1 MGAENVQAVL
11 QELESLGSEQTR
23 KTYRRHGVLGEQ
35 YGVQYAD
42 INRLTKRIKTDHELA
57 QELWDSGVH
66 DARILATHI
75 ADPNRIDADLLHRW
89 AAGLNNYV
97 LCDALAGLA
106 AKTPHA
112 QEVME
117 AWMRS
122 DEEWIGRTGWL
133 MLANRVMDEK
143 TPLTEEA
150 LEQQLQTIE
159 REIHGRK
166 NRVRDAMNTAMIAIG
181 IRTPALNE
189 KALAVAERI
198 GKVEVDHGD
207 TACKTPAAVP
217 YIHKA
222 WEHKQAKQQKQA
234 KKAKQV
240 A

>member
-1 MGAENVQAVL
+1 MGAENAQAVL

-23 KTYRRHGVLGEQ
+23 KTYRRHGVMGDQ

-42 INRLTKRIKTDHELA
+42 MDRLSKRIKTDHELA
-57 QELWDSGVH
+57 QELWNTGVH
-66 DARILATHI
+66 DARILATRI
-75 ADPNRIDADLLHRW
+75 ADPNRLDADLLHRW

-106 AKTPHA
+106 AKTPQA

-117 AWMRS
+117 EWMRS

-143 TPLTEEA
+143 SPLTEEV
-150 LEQQLQTIE
+150 LEQQLRTIE

-166 NRVRDAMNTAMIAIG
+166 NRVRDAMNTALIAIG
-181 IRTPALNE
+181 IRTPSLNE
-189 KALAVAERI
+189 KALAAAQRI

-222 WEHKQAKQQKQA
+222 WEHKQAKQA
-234 KKAKQV
+234 KKAKQ
-240 A
+240 AA